1 MKKAIITLTILMM
14 AFGTMGFAQSKA
26 EMRAKTTERIFKQY
40 GLVRQSSI
48 VPQQANYSEVDGTQ
62 HRTTYYYDESELTLS
77 EEVMETYYDNWTN
90 EARALYEYDFNG
102 NILEAL
108 MQQWSDGDWE
118 DEIKMSCDY
127 DGDML
132 SEVIYQYN
140 MGGGVWMNV
149 SKEVYNYNGDTWTV
163 LYWIWNGTTWSSND
177 LYTYTRSGN
186 IIELLM
192 QYMQGGAWQN
202 EGKEIYTLDFNE
214 NVTEI
219 ISQVWADNEW
229 VNSEQT
235 TYLYENGV
243 YTDKSIK
250 EWDGSDWEDAY
261 HFTYDY
267 DAIGNAKHGECY
279 EYDGDDWTLA
289 DNDIEMAFD
298 YNATSI
304 NYYGCRVDVEF
315 VDLTGLD
322 ENAQTDSFKVYPVPA
337 ESEIRIQA
345 EGFQKAEIYSLTGQ
359 KLMESLR
366 DRMDVSALSS
376 GLYIM
381 KVYDREGGCATQRFV
396 VK

>member
-1 MKKAIITLTILMM
+1 MKKALFTLAILLM
-14 AFGTMGFAQSKA
+14 AFGNMGFAQSKA
-26 EMRAKTTERIFKQY
+26 EMRAKTTERVFKQY

-48 VPQQANYSEVDGTQ
+48 VPQQATYSEVDGTQ
-62 HRTTYYYDESELTLS
+62 HRTTYYYDEYEFTLS

-102 NILEAL
+102 NVLEAL
-108 MQQWSDGDWE
+108 MQQWSNGDWE
-118 DEIKMSCDY
+118 DEMLMSCEY

-132 SEVIYQYN
+132 SEVINQYN
-140 MGGGVWMNV
+140 MGGVWMNV

-163 LYWIWNGTTWSSND
+163 LYWLWNGTTWSSD
-177 LYTYTRSGN
+177 MLYTYTRSGN
-186 IIELLM
+186 TIELLM
-192 QYMQGGAWQN
+192 QYMEGGAWQN
-202 EGKEIYTLDFNE
+202 EGKEIYTLDFDE

-235 TYLYENGV
+235 TYLFENGV
-243 YTDKSIK
+243 YTDKYIK
-250 EWDGSDWEDAY
+250 EWDGSAWVNDY

-267 DAIGNAKHGECY
+267 DVNGNAKHGECY
-279 EYDGDDWTLA
+279 GFGGYDWTFA

-298 YNATSI
+298 YNATST

-315 VDLTGLD
+315 IDLTGIA
-322 ENAQTDSFKVYPVPA
+322 ENAQTVSFIVYPMPA
-337 ESEIRIQA
+337 ENEIQIQA

-359 KLMESLR
+359 KLMESTTES
-366 DRMDVSALSS
+366 MNVSALSQ
-376 GLYIM
+376 GVYLL
-381 KVYDREGGCATQRFV
+381 KVYDQAGKAETQRIV